1 MGFRLNVDLET
12 GSGPTQ
18 EAYIRIDNYRFN
30 KVTSELLITTTT
42 WLNIEKAQAFNRK
55 YLDENLKN
63 AVGLVASEVLYY
75 PSPDSE
81 GEEITIPNVFKAAV
95 VEEEEITF
103 PIYEEQE
110 TIVQVPYVSFDA
122 NGDEVTKYKD
132 EIRKIQ
138 LEVDSYKE
146 VKRVVKPE
154 LLSNLYEFSYSVL
167 FNELAELFPE
177 DKIEKL

>member
-63 AVGLVASEVLYY
+63 AVGSC
-75 PSPDSE
+75 
-81 GEEITIPNVFKAAV
+81 
-95 VEEEEITF
+95 
-103 PIYEEQE
+103 
-110 TIVQVPYVSFDA
+110 
-122 NGDEVTKYKD
+122 
-132 EIRKIQ
+132 IR
-138 LEVDSYKE
+138 SA
-146 VKRVVKPE
+146 
-154 LLSNLYEFSYSVL
+154 LLSFTG
-167 FNELAELFPE
+167 
-177 DKIEKL
+177 